1 MEKPEVKNV
10 PSSFKRLWA
19 LQVPSLQNKV
29 DWDNWADWD
38 NCYNHYNWVI
48 GVIGVDG
55 VKMVNRVNEVTVVKP
70 LGDVAEVDVTVVFAI
85 K

>member
-1 MEKPEVKNV
+1 MEKPELKNV

-38 NCYNHYNWVI
+38 NCYNRYNHYNWVI

-55 VKMVNRVNEVTVVKP
+55 VNGAIGVNW
-70 LGDVAEVDVTVVFAI
+70 VFGGENSE
-85 K
+85 